1 MDRSKITEGDPF
13 CGEAYGK
20 LGKNDHGVDMSKEGS
35 NKTSN
40 ANGTSQ
46 YEYRDSHIRR
56 KRNKFRLTFVK
67 TYRFVF
73 DILLFYIAWILF
85 RYGRLFDLNPYGFRY
100 NYYVTIGYAV
110 ILYWL
115 KKTYNADLLGYSRIR
130 SVVIS
135 QFLSQVFS
143 AVIIYFGVS
152 FGWQRFKNPWVFL
165 VLFAVQL
172 AIDILWS
179 YYASEYYFRIYPKRK
194 TLLIYRNEIDRKR
207 FGAVKGKP
215 IERLY
220 EISDELQFNG
230 SFEELEDRLSNY
242 DAVFVAGVNSD
253 CRNGI
258 LKYCKREGMPGF
270 FLPHIGDVIMQE
282 ATHVKSFDSPVLYVN
297 RTIVDPVVAFEKRAF
312 DIITSGVAIIL
323 LSPLMIITALVIRLY
338 DRGPA
343 LYKQTRLTIDGK
355 EFKILKFRSMR
366 VDAEKDGVARLSS
379 GDKDDRITPI
389 GKFIRKCRIDE
400 LPQLINIFKGDMS
413 VVGPRPER
421 PEIAEQY
428 YETMPDFR
436 LRLQVK
442 AGLTG
447 YAQVYGKY
455 NTDPYEKLEFDLLY
469 INQMNMLTD
478 IQLCF
483 ATFSILFSKESTE
496 GIADGATTALT
507 NQEHADQPIDYDE
520 V

>member
-1 MDRSKITEGDPF
+1 MSQVEGQKLDKQVVRDDLH
-13 CGEAYGK
+13 AYR
-20 LGKNDHGVDMSKEGS
+20 E
-35 NKTSN
+35 
-40 ANGTSQ
+40 
-46 YEYRDSHIRR
+46 SHVRRR
-56 KRNKFRLTFVK
+56 KNKYRLTFVK
-67 TYRFVF
+67 MYRFVF
-73 DILLFYIAWILF
+73 DIFLFYLAWIYF
-85 RYGRLFDLNPYGFRY
+85 RYGRFFDLNSYGFRY
-100 NYYVTIGYAV
+100 NYFITIGYAV
-110 ILYWL
+110 ILYWF

-130 SVVIS
+130 SLTIA
-135 QFLSQVFS
+135 QFLSQLFS
-143 AVIIYFGVS
+143 CAIVYFGVS
-152 FGWQRFKNPWVFL
+152 IGWQRFRNPFAL
-165 VLFAVQL
+165 VALVIVQL
-172 AIDILWS
+172 AIDILWC

-194 TLLIYRNEIDRKR
+194 TLLIYRNNIDRKR

-220 EISDELQFNG
+220 EITDELEFNG
-230 SFEELEDRLSNY
+230 SFDELEDTLEKY
-242 DAVFVAGVNSD
+242 DAVFVAGVNSN

-258 LKYCKREGMPGF
+258 LKYCKAKGMPGF
-270 FLPHIGDVIMQE
+270 FLPHIGDAIMQE

-297 RTIVDPVVAFEKRAF
+297 RTVVDPIVAFEKRAF
-312 DIITSGVAIIL
+312 DLITSGIAIVL
-323 LSPLMIITALVIRLY
+323 LSPIMLITALIIKLY
-338 DRGPA
+338 DHGPA
-343 LYKQTRLTIDGK
+343 FYKQTRLTIDGK

-379 GDKDDRITPI
+379 GDKDDRITPV
-389 GKFIRKCRIDE
+389 GRFIRKCRIDE

-469 INQMNMLTD
+469 INQMNILTD

-483 ATFSILFSKESTE
+483 ATFSILFKGESTE
-496 GIADGATTALT
+496 GIEEGATTAM
-507 NQEHADQPIDYDE
+507 NYEESDKEEAPK
-520 V
+520 

>member
-1 MDRSKITEGDPF
+1 M
-13 CGEAYGK
+13 
-20 LGKNDHGVDMSKEGS
+20 
-35 NKTSN
+35 
-40 ANGTSQ
+40 
-46 YEYRDSHIRR
+46 
-56 KRNKFRLTFVK
+56 
-67 TYRFVF
+67 YRFIF
-73 DILLFYIAWILF
+73 DILLFYLAWIWF
-85 RYGRLFDLNPYGFRY
+85 RYGKLFDIPPYGFRY
-100 NYYVTIGYAV
+100 NYYVTIGYAF
-110 ILYWL
+110 ILYWF

-130 SVVIS
+130 SIVIS

-143 AVIIYFGVS
+143 AGVIYFGVS
-152 FGWQRFKNPWVFL
+152 FGWQRFRNPWIFC

-172 AIDILWS
+172 VIDILWS
-179 YYASEYYFRIYPKRK
+179 YYASEYYFRIYPKRR
-194 TLLIYRNEIDRKR
+194 TLLVYRNDVDRKR

-220 EISDELQFNG
+220 EITDELQFNG
-230 SFEELEDRLSNY
+230 SFEDLEDKLSNY
-242 DAVFVAGVNSD
+242 DAVFVAGVNSN

-270 FLPHIGDVIMQE
+270 FLPHIGDAIMQE
-282 ATHVKSFDSPVLYVN
+282 AIHVKSFDSPVLYVN
-297 RTIVDPVVAFEKRAF
+297 RTIVDPVVAFEKRSF
-312 DIITSGVAIIL
+312 DIITSGVAIVL

-379 GDKDDRITPI
+379 GDSDDRITPI

-400 LPQLINIFKGDMS
+400 LPQLLNIFKGDMS

-483 ATFSILFSKESTE
+483 ATFAILFSKESTE
-496 GIADGATTALT
+496 GIAEGATTALGEKPRT
-507 NQEHADQPIDYDE
+507 DE
-520 V
+520 IYVNSEDV

>member
-1 MDRSKITEGDPF
+1 MSQVEGQKLDKQ
-13 CGEAYGK
+13 GIRDDLHAYR
-20 LGKNDHGVDMSKEGS
+20 E
-35 NKTSN
+35 
-40 ANGTSQ
+40 
-46 YEYRDSHIRR
+46 SHVRRR
-56 KRNKFRLTFVK
+56 KNKYRLTFVK
-67 TYRFVF
+67 MYRFVF
-73 DILLFYIAWILF
+73 DIFLFYLAWIYF
-85 RYGRLFDLNPYGFRY
+85 RYGRFFDLSSYGFRY
-100 NYYVTIGYAV
+100 NYFITIGYAV
-110 ILYWL
+110 ILYWF

-130 SVVIS
+130 SLTIA
-135 QFLSQVFS
+135 QFLSQLFS
-143 AVIIYFGVS
+143 CAIVYFGVS
-152 FGWQRFKNPWVFL
+152 IGWQRFRNPL
-165 VLFAVQL
+165 VLVALVIVQL
-172 AIDILWS
+172 AIDILWC

-194 TLLIYRNEIDRKR
+194 TLLIYRNDIDRKR

-220 EISDELQFNG
+220 EIVDELKFNG
-230 SFEELEDRLSNY
+230 SFEELEDKLEKY
-242 DAVFVAGVNSD
+242 DAVFVAGVNSN

-258 LKYCKREGMPGF
+258 LKYCKAKGMPGF
-270 FLPHIGDVIMQE
+270 FLPHIGDTIMQE
-282 ATHVKSFDSPVLYVN
+282 AAHVKSFDSPVLYVN
-297 RTIVDPVVAFEKRAF
+297 RTVVDPIVAFEKRAF

-323 LSPLMIITALVIRLY
+323 LSPIMLITALIIKLY
-338 DRGPA
+338 DHGPA
-343 LYKQTRLTIDGK
+343 FYKQTRLTIDGK

-379 GDKDDRITPI
+379 GDKDDRITPV
-389 GKFIRKCRIDE
+389 GRFIRKCRIDE

-469 INQMNMLTD
+469 INQMNILTD

-483 ATFSILFSKESTE
+483 ATFSILFKGESTE
-496 GIADGATTALT
+496 GIRAGQTTAMDYENDIEDLNT
-507 NQEHADQPIDYDE
+507 NG
-520 V
+520 

>member
-1 MDRSKITEGDPF
+1 MSQVEGQKLDKQ
-13 CGEAYGK
+13 GIRDDLHAYR
-20 LGKNDHGVDMSKEGS
+20 E
-35 NKTSN
+35 
-40 ANGTSQ
+40 
-46 YEYRDSHIRR
+46 SHVRRR
-56 KRNKFRLTFVK
+56 KNKYRLTFVK
-67 TYRFVF
+67 MYRFVF
-73 DILLFYIAWILF
+73 DIFLFYLAWIYF
-85 RYGRLFDLNPYGFRY
+85 RYGSFFDLPARGFRY
-100 NYYVTIGYAV
+100 NYFVTIGYAV
-110 ILYWL
+110 ILYWF

-130 SVVIS
+130 SLTIA
-135 QFLSQVFS
+135 QFLSQLFS
-143 AVIIYFGVS
+143 CAIVYFGVS
-152 FGWQRFKNPWVFL
+152 IGWQRFRNPL
-165 VLFAVQL
+165 VLVVLVIVQL
-172 AIDILWS
+172 AIDILWC

-194 TLLIYRNEIDRKR
+194 TLLIYRNDIDRKR

-220 EISDELQFNG
+220 EIVDELKFNG
-230 SFEELEDRLSNY
+230 SFEELEDKLEKY
-242 DAVFVAGVNSD
+242 DAVFVAGVNSN

-258 LKYCKREGMPGF
+258 LKYCKAKGMPGF
-270 FLPHIGDVIMQE
+270 FLPHIGDTIMQE
-282 ATHVKSFDSPVLYVN
+282 ASHVKSFDSPVLYVN
-297 RTIVDPVVAFEKRAF
+297 RTVVDPILAFEKRAF
-312 DIITSGVAIIL
+312 DIITSGIAIVLI
-323 LSPLMIITALVIRLY
+323 SPIMLITALIIKLY
-338 DRGPA
+338 DHGPA
-343 LYKQTRLTIDGK
+343 FYKQTRLTIDGK

-379 GDKDDRITPI
+379 GDKDDRITPV
-389 GKFIRKCRIDE
+389 GRFIRKCRIDE

-469 INQMNMLTD
+469 VNQMNILTD

-483 ATFSILFSKESTE
+483 ATFSILFKGESTE
-496 GIADGATTALT
+496 GIRAGQTTAM
-507 NQEHADQPIDYDE
+507 DYENDTE
-520 V
+520 DSNSNG

>member
-1 MDRSKITEGDPF
+1 
-13 CGEAYGK
+13 
-20 LGKNDHGVDMSKEGS
+20 MSKEGS

-56 KRNKFRLTFVK
+56 KKNKYRLTFVK
-67 TYRFVF
+67 AYRFVF

-85 RYGRLFDLNPYGFRY
+85 RYGRLFDLPEKGFRY

-130 SVVIS
+130 SVVVA

-143 AVIIYFGVS
+143 TGIVYFGVS
-152 FGWQRFKNPWVFL
+152 FGWQRFRNPWVFF

-179 YYASEYYFRIYPKRK
+179 YYASEFYFRIYPKRK

-220 EISDELQFNG
+220 EITDELQFNG
-230 SFEELEDRLSNY
+230 SFEELEDKLSNY

-270 FLPHIGDVIMQE
+270 FLPHIGDAIMQE
-282 ATHVKSFDSPVLYVN
+282 AIHVKSFDSPVLYVN
-297 RTIVDPVVAFEKRAF
+297 RTIVDPVVAFEKRVF
-312 DIITSGVAIIL
+312 DLITSGVALII
-323 LSPLMIITALVIRLY
+323 LSPLMLITALLIRLY

-343 LYKQTRLTIDGK
+343 LYKQTRLTLDGK

-379 GDKDDRITPI
+379 GDADDRITPI

-428 YETMPDFR
+428 YKTIPDFK

-469 INQMNMLTD
+469 INQMNIVTD

-483 ATFSILFSKESTE
+483 ATFSILFGRESTE
-496 GIADGATTALT
+496 GIEKGQITAM
-507 NQEHADQPIDYDE
+507 NSEVVAGSPVDYEESFDKQGE
-520 V
+520 AKV